1 MTSSVKDTQTTR
13 SEKKIEVFRGQV
25 HHAADFI
32 KTLGIGPVHIVG
44 HSRGGYV
51 ACRVTVDY
59 PNLIQSCVI
68 VDSNTCAPGAGRNEV
83 VHATNPYPVG
93 SREACVRVYQDY
105 SWGFDHITD
114 DWIDLK
120 MKIIRTPKNDQAV
133 ARMKKDGLGET
144 VFNPLLVEDRESMYR
159 HLREK
164 AIERPVMLVWG
175 FNDPTAQLDLGYA
188 LFELLA
194 KHQPRCQMHIVNQAG
209 HHSFRE
215 RAPEFNRIL
224 TDFFGGVTHDA

>member
-1 MTSSVKDTQTTR
+1 M
-13 SEKKIEVFRGQV
+13 E
-25 HHAADFI
+25 
-32 KTLGIGPVHIVG
+32 P
-44 HSRGGYV
+44 GGLRTG
-51 ACRVTVDY
+51 AHRRPSTVDDQR
-59 PNLIQSCVI
+59 LAR
-68 VDSNTCAPGAGRNEV
+68 DMPGFG
-83 VHATNPYPVG
+83 
-93 SREACVRVYQDY
+93 
-105 SWGFDHITD
+105 TD
-114 DWIDLK
+114 E
-120 MKIIRTPKNDQAV
+120 
-133 ARMKKDGLGET
+133 KKDGLGET

-194 KHQPRCQMHIVNQAG
+194 KHQPRCQMHIVNQSG

-224 TDFFGGVTHDA
+224 TDFFEGVTHDA